1 MTPRLAHALLSG
13 FLLAAVPATSLAQ
26 AAPAPPK
33 PAAIRGRVT
42 AADTG
47 RPLRRAQISVLG
59 VGAGIERQ
67 TTSTNLR
74 GEYELR
80 DLPAG
85 RYTINAT
92 RSGYIPWEYGRR
104 APGEP
109 GKSLEVAEGATL
121 EKIDLAMPRAGIISG
136 RVIDETGEPVAG
148 VNVWIM
154 RSEFYRGR
162 RKLVPVT
169 SSARSDDTGHYRA
182 FGLQPGAY
190 SVVAMLRDTWVAGGE
205 KKQVFGYA
213 PTFFPSTGTA
223 AEAQRVSLAA
233 GKEASNIDIA
243 LVAMPAA
250 TVSGTAMRA
259 DGTPLAAGSVSL
271 EQNITGPNGA
281 SFSSVASARTE
292 GDGSWRFRDV
302 APGEYEV
309 SISTTNRDGIRETA
323 TTPVIVSGVDV
334 DGLSLIA
341 EGLVTLSG
349 SLVTDDGAPLPQLT
363 GQARPR
369 VVADSITPGRRPTQI
384 VSGDDNGLVNA
395 TGAFSYKATRG
406 PAVIQ
411 VWSLPSGWALKS
423 VEISGR
429 ESVDNV
435 IDIKGGAALDGV
447 KVVVTN
453 RFPAVTGRITDD
465 NGSDVEGIVVLFPSD
480 EARWIGI
487 SDNIRH
493 ARTDQRGI
501 FRLATVPPGDYL
513 AVALETLQ
521 PWQAADPEFLAT
533 LKGGAS
539 RVTVREGQPSQL
551 TLPLLHRR

>member
-1 MTPRLAHALLSG
+1 MMPRLAHVLICGVL
-13 FLLAAVPATSLAQ
+13 FAAVPAISLAQ
-26 AAPAPPK
+26 PAPAAAPPK

-47 RPLRRAQISVLG
+47 RPLRRAQISVIGIGSG
-59 VGAGIERQ
+59 VERR
-67 TTSTNLR
+67 TTSTNVR

-109 GKSLEVAEGATL
+109 GKSLLVDEGVTL

-154 RSEFYRGR
+154 RQEFYRGR
-162 RKLVPVT
+162 RKLVPAA

-190 SVVAMLRDTWVAGGE
+190 FVVAMLRDTWVAGGE

-213 PTFFPSTGTA
+213 PTFFPSTATA
-223 AEAQRVSLAA
+223 DEGQRVSLAA
-233 GKEASNIDIA
+233 GKEAPNVDIA

-250 TVSGTAMRA
+250 TISGTAVRA
-259 DGTPLAAGSVSL
+259 DGTPLDAASVSL
-271 EQNITGPNGA
+271 EQNITGPSGS
-281 SFSSVASARTE
+281 SFSSAGGARTE
-292 GDGSWRFRDV
+292 ADGSWRFRDV

-309 SISTTNRDGIRETA
+309 SISTTNREGIRETA
-323 TTPVIVSGVDV
+323 TTAIIVSGVDI
-334 DGLSLIA
+334 DGVSLVA
-341 EGLVTLSG
+341 EAPVTLSG
-349 SLVTDDGAPLPQLT
+349 SLITDDGTPLPA
-363 GQARPR
+363 GQSRPR
-369 VVADSITPGRRPTQI
+369 VVADPITPGRRPTQI
-384 VSGDDNGLVNA
+384 VMGDDNGLVSSS
-395 TGAFSYKATRG
+395 GAFSYKTMRG
-406 PAVIQ
+406 PAVVQ
-411 VWSLPSGWALKS
+411 VWSLPAGWTVKS
-423 VEISGR
+423 VEIGGR
-429 ESVDNV
+429 DAVDNV
-435 IDIKGGAALDGV
+435 IDVKGGPAIDGV

-453 RFPAVTGRITDD
+453 KFPTLSGRITDD
-465 NGSDVEGIVVLFPSD
+465 KGADTEGIVVLFPAD
-480 EARWIGI
+480 ETRWLGIG
-487 SDNIRH
+487 DNVRH
-493 ARTDQRGI
+493 ARTDQTGL
-501 FRLATVPPGDYL
+501 FRLSTVPPGDYL

-533 LKGGAS
+533 LKDAAS

-551 TLPLLHRR
+551 TLALLHRR

>member
-1 MTPRLAHALLSG
+1 
-13 FLLAAVPATSLAQ
+13 
-26 AAPAPPK
+26 
-33 PAAIRGRVT
+33 
-42 AADTG
+42 
-47 RPLRRAQISVLG
+47 
-59 VGAGIERQ
+59 
-67 TTSTNLR
+67 
-74 GEYELR
+74 
-80 DLPAG
+80 
-85 RYTINAT
+85 
-92 RSGYIPWEYGRR
+92 
-104 APGEP
+104 
-109 GKSLEVAEGATL
+109 
-121 EKIDLAMPRAGIISG
+121 
-136 RVIDETGEPVAG
+136 
-148 VNVWIM
+148 
-154 RSEFYRGR
+154 
-162 RKLVPVT
+162 VT

-190 SVVAMLRDTWVAGGE
+190 LVVAMLRDTWVAGGE

-223 AEAQRVSLAA
+223 AEAQRVSLSA

-250 TVSGTAMRA
+250 TISGTAIRA

-281 SFSSVASARTE
+281 SFSGVASARTE
-292 GDGSWRFRDV
+292 PDGSWRFRDV

-323 TTPVIVSGVDV
+323 TTPVIVSGVDL
-334 DGLSLIA
+334 DGVSLVA
-341 EGLVTLSG
+341 EGPVTLSG
-349 SLVTDDGAPLPQLT
+349 SLLTEEGTSLPASQS
-363 GQARPR
+363 RPR

-384 VSGDDNGLVNA
+384 VTGDDNGMVSSS
-395 TGAFSYKATRG
+395 GAFSYKAMRG

-411 VWSLPSGWALKS
+411 VWSLPAGWAVKS
-423 VEISGR
+423 VEAGGR

-435 IDIKGGAALDGV
+435 IDIKGGPALDGV

-465 NGSDVEGIVVLFPSD
+465 KGADAEGIVVLFPAD
-480 EARWIGI
+480 EARWLGI
-487 SDNIRH
+487 TDNIRH
-493 ARTDQRGI
+493 ARTDQTGL

-521 PWQAADPEFLAT
+521 VWQAADPEFLAT

-539 RVTVREGQPSQL
+539 QVTVREGQPSQL
-551 TLPLLHRR
+551 TLKVRK

>member
-1 MTPRLAHALLSG
+1 MTPRLAHALLCG
-13 FLLAAVPATSLAQ
+13 VLAVVAPATSLAQ
-26 AAPAPPK
+26 PAPAAPK
-33 PAAIRGRVT
+33 PSAIRGRVT
-42 AADTG
+42 ASDTG
-47 RPLRRAQISVLG
+47 RPLRRAQISISG
-59 VGAGIERQ
+59 VGLGAGERR

-85 RYTINAT
+85 RYSINAT
-92 RSGYIPWEYGRR
+92 RSGYLAWEYGQR

-109 GKSLEVAEGATL
+109 GKSLQVDEGATL

-162 RKLVPVT
+162 RRLVPVT

-182 FGLQPGAY
+182 FGLQPGGY
-190 SVVAMLRDTWVAGGE
+190 LVVATLRDTWVAGGE

-213 PTFFPSTGTA
+213 PTFFPSTATA
-223 AEAQRVSLAA
+223 AEAQRVSLPA

-250 TVSGTAMRA
+250 TISGTAVRA
-259 DGTPLAAGSVSL
+259 DRTPLAAGSVSL
-271 EQNITGPNGA
+271 QQNITGPTGS
-281 SFSSVASARTE
+281 SFSSVGSAATE
-292 GDGSWRFRDV
+292 PDGSWRFRDV

-309 SISTTNRDGIRETA
+309 SISTTSREGVRETA
-323 TTPVIVSGVDV
+323 TAPVIVSGVDI
-334 DGLSLIA
+334 DGVSLIA

-349 SLVTDDGAPLPQLT
+349 SLVTDNDTPLPA
-363 GQARPR
+363 GQSRPR
-369 VVADSITPGRRPTQI
+369 VVADPITPGRRPTQI
-384 VSGDDNGLVNA
+384 VMGDDNGMVSSSGTFA
-395 TGAFSYKATRG
+395 YKTMRG

-411 VWSLPSGWALKS
+411 VWSLPAGWAVKS
-423 VEISGR
+423 VESGGR

-435 IDIKGGAALDGV
+435 IDIKGGPALDV
-447 KVVVTN
+447 VRVVVTN
-453 RFPAVTGRITDD
+453 RFPALTGRITDD
-465 NGSDVEGIVVLFPSD
+465 KGADAEGIVVLFPAD
-480 EARWIGI
+480 QARWLGM

-493 ARTDQRGI
+493 ARTDQTGL

-533 LKGGAS
+533 LKDGAS